1 MLTMVARISPYPIPE
16 LKEFLRPFRP
26 HFYRCESLPVLERYA
41 TGLLAD
47 IARKSGAGIAEAVA
61 GLSESAVYRLLAQS
75 TWDEAA
81 VNRQR
86 IGIMVTQATAGDGML
101 VFDETSFPRQG
112 PKSVGVAHQYCGAL
126 GKTANSQVVVTA
138 HYIDP
143 YYAWPA
149 LGQLY
154 LPEAWCQDP
163 ERRATA
169 RVPAQL
175 RFHTKPELALLLL
188 DQART
193 TGIPFAWVGAD
204 AGYGDNPNFLDGLD
218 QRQVGC
224 VVGVASDFGV
234 RLLAEVAEAAACP
247 LPLTKQAGRPRT
259 RPHPVQVAPLHRA
272 AAVLAS
278 QSENTWHTITWRMGS
293 TGPLTKQFVAL
304 RVRRGHADHTGPEGW
319 LLGERP
325 LPEQEGEPKF
335 YWSNLPAATPLARLA
350 ELAHRRPGVERG
362 YQDGKG
368 QTGLGDY
375 VARLWHS
382 FHRQLTIEML
392 VHSWLLLQRPAP
404 ATTEI
409 VVEPRL
415 VESPAEPVFPLRSRT
430 VQQRGHRPASGVR
443 LLAQRTH
450 PLVGPDW
457 PNRHFCAGWPA
468 SPTGWRSFRQ
478 YRHLTIKTMQ

>member
-1 MLTMVARISPYPIPE
+1 MLIMVARISPYPIPE

-86 IGIMVTQATAGDGML
+86 ISVMVRQATAGDGML

-126 GKTANSQVVVTA
+126 GKTANCQVVVTA

-163 ERRATA
+163 ARRAAA

-175 RFHTKPELALLLL
+175 NFHTKPALALLLL
-188 DQART
+188 DQAQAA
-193 TGIPFAWVGAD
+193 GIPFALVGAD

-218 QRQVGC
+218 QRQMGC
-224 VVGVASDFGV
+224 VVGIASDFGV
-234 RLLAEVAEAAACP
+234 RLLAEVNAAVARP
-247 LPLTKQAGRPRT
+247 LPSKQKAGRPR
-259 RPHPVQVAPLHRA
+259 RHPQPVPVAPLQRA
-272 AAVLAS
+272 DAVLAS
-278 QSENTWHTITWRMGS
+278 QPESAWHTITWRMGS
-293 TGPLTKQFVAL
+293 TGPLTKQFSAL
-304 RVRRGHADHTGPEGW
+304 RVRRGHADQTGPEGW
-319 LLGERP
+319 LIGERP

-335 YWSNLPAATPLARLA
+335 YWSNLPATTPLARLA
-350 ELAHRRPGVERG
+350 ELAHRRPGIERG
-362 YQDGKG
+362 YQDGKA

-375 VARLWHS
+375 AARLWPS

-392 VHSWLLLQRPAP
+392 VHSWLLLQQSPP

-409 VVEPRL
+409 ALDPRP
-415 VESPAEPVFPLRSRT
+415 VQAPDEPVFPLRPAPVR
-430 VQQRGHRPASGVR
+430 QRGRRAASGLR
-443 LLAQRTH
+443 ILAQRTD
-450 PLVGPDW
+450 PLVGPKR
-457 PNRHFCAGWPA
+457 PNRHHGAGWPA
-468 SPTGWRSFRQ
+468 PPAGWRSFRQ

>member
-1 MLTMVARISPYPIPE
+1 MVACVSPYPVPE
-16 LKEFLRPFRP
+16 LKEFLGPFRP

-47 IARKSGAGIAEAVA
+47 ITRKSGAGIAEAVA

-75 TWDEAA
+75 AWDAAA

-86 IGIMVTQATAGDGML
+86 IDVMVKQAMAGDGML
-101 VFDETSFPRQG
+101 VFDETSFPRHG

-126 GKTANSQVVVTA
+126 GKTANCQVLVTA

-154 LPEAWCQDP
+154 LPGEWCQDP
-163 ERRATA
+163 QRRAA
-169 RVPAQL
+169 AQVPETL
-175 RFHTKPELALLLL
+175 GFRSKPELALLLL
-188 DQART
+188 DQARAA
-193 TGIPFAWVGAD
+193 GIPFDLVGAD

-234 RLLAEVAEAAACP
+234 RLLSEAAAAAARP
-247 LPLTKQAGRPRT
+247 LPIKKKAGRPRT
-259 RPHPVQVAPLHRA
+259 HPHPVQVAPLHRA
-272 AAVLAS
+272 AAALAS
-278 QSENTWHTITWRMGS
+278 QPETAWQTITWRMGS

-304 RVRRGHADHTGPEGW
+304 RVRRSHADHTGPEGW
-319 LLGERP
+319 LMGERP

-335 YWSNLPAATPLARLA
+335 YWSNLPASTPLARLA
-350 ELAHRRPGVERG
+350 ELAHRRPGIERG

-368 QTGLGDY
+368 QIGLGDY

-392 VHSWLLLQRPAP
+392 VHSWLLLQRTPP
-404 ATTEI
+404 TTTQI
-409 VVEPRL
+409 VVEPRQ
-415 VESPAEPVFPLRSRT
+415 VESPDEPVFPLRPRT
-430 VQQRGHRPASGVR
+430 VRQHGHRPAPGLR
-443 LLAQRTH
+443 ILAQRTG
-450 PLVGPDW
+450 PLAGPNR
-457 PNRHFCAGWPA
+457 PNRHICTGWPTPPA
-468 SPTGWRSFRQ
+468 RWRSLRQ
-478 YRHLTIKTMQ
+478 YCNLTIKPMQ